1 MKVEVFEMERFQ
13 SIWENRVTHNLSESG
28 VHPMSLGELLDPK
41 EREAIFDQRFIYVQ
55 TNGTPE
61 LRASIAALYP
71 GATPDNIVVG
81 NGTAEANYITVWR
94 LVEPGDEVV
103 MMLPNYMQIWGVV
116 RGQGATVVPWRLREE
131 RRWEA
136 DVDELAS
143 LVTPRTKLIVVCNP
157 NNPTGSILSEAARRA
172 IVGIAEKAG
181 AWILADEVYRG
192 SELDGRETTSF
203 WGLSDRVLV
212 ACGMS
217 KACGLPGLRIGWV
230 AGPAPM
236 VAELWARKD
245 YLSIAPASLSDRL
258 AQIAL
263 RPDVRPRILARTR
276 GLINANL
283 HALTEWMRGHEP
295 GFRLVP
301 PRAGAIAYPR
311 YSWPINSTRL
321 MERLRDEQSV
331 LVVPGDQFGMDGY
344 LRIGLGNEPGELK
357 AGLARMDS
365 VLESLGPPP
374 GFKALKDNS

>member
-1 MKVEVFEMERFQ
+1 MKVELFEMERFQ

-28 VHPMSLGELLDPK
+28 VHPMSLGELLGPK
-41 EREAIFDQRFIYVQ
+41 EREAIFDERFIYVQ
-55 TNGTPE
+55 TNGTPA
-61 LRASIAALYP
+61 LRESIAALYP
-71 GATPDNIVVG
+71 GATADNVVVG
-81 NGTAEANYITVWR
+81 NGTAEANYIAVWR

-116 RGQGATVVPWRLREE
+116 RGQGASVVPWRLREE
-131 RRWEA
+131 RGWEA

-143 LVTPRTKLIVVCNP
+143 LATPRTKLIAVCHP
-157 NNPTGSILSEAARRA
+157 NNPTGSILSEAAMRA
-172 IVGIAEKAG
+172 IVGIAEKTG

-192 SELDGRETTSF
+192 AELDGRESPSF

-212 ACGMS
+212 TGGMS
-217 KACGLPGLRIGWV
+217 KAYGLPGLRIGWV

-236 VAELWARKD
+236 IAELWARKD
-245 YLSIAPASLSDRL
+245 YLSIAPASLSDHL
-258 AQIAL
+258 ARIAL
-263 RPDVRPRILARTR
+263 RPEVRARILTRTR

-283 HALTEWMRGHEP
+283 PALTEWMSRHHP

-311 YSWPINSTRL
+311 YSWPINSTKL
-321 MERLRDEQSV
+321 MERLRDEQSL

-344 LRIGLGNEPGELK
+344 LRIGLGNEPAELK

-365 VLESLGPPP
+365 VLESLGSAP
-374 GFKALKDNS
+374 GF